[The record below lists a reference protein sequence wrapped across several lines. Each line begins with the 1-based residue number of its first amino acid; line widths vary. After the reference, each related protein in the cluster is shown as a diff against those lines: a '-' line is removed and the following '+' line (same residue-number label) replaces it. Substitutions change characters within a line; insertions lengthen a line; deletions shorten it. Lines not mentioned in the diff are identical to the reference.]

1 MINSKEGAKTVVR
14 SAQDRGVLV
23 VVVVTCAVFS
33 AIILA
38 SAVHL
43 PAPLSGRLHPA
54 LVPTALAV
62 LVLASAAAVAAAV
75 ATRGRR
81 APVLHEAASHAPTS
95 FRSIASALLSLA
107 ILALGVRAAGLV
119 PSVIAAG
126 TVAALGVSGVGV
138 VRALAIGAGLSVVTA
153 LIFVVALRQPLPLW
167 PAHSAFGF

>member
-1 MINSKEGAKTVVR
+1 
-14 SAQDRGVLV
+14 
-23 VVVVTCAVFS
+23 
-33 AIILA
+33 
-38 SAVHL
+38 
-43 PAPLSGRLHPA
+43 
-54 LVPTALAV
+54 
-62 LVLASAAAVAAAV
+62 VAATV
-75 ATRGRR
+75 ATRGLR

-138 VRALAIGAGLSVVTA
+138 ARALAIGAGLSVVAA

-167 PAHSAFGF
+167 PAHSVFGL